1 MAEKNLLF
9 ELGEYKMNTKKITV
23 NAILIAIGVILHI
36 VAPSLGLPAQ
46 PDFAVAMLFI
56 IMLLNKDYKT
66 TIISGVIIG
75 IFTAL
80 TTKTPGGQLPN
91 VIDKIVTCN
100 LIYIVLMPLRD
111 NVNKNIQA
119 IIILL
124 LGTLISGFT
133 FLTSLALIYGI
144 EGTVTAAV
152 IAIVIPTAVIN
163 TVVGLVLYKIVE
175 RTLKQTRIK
184 LD

>member
-1 MAEKNLLF
+1 
-9 ELGEYKMNTKKITV
+9 MNTKKMTV

-36 VAPSLGLPAQ
+36 AAPSLGLPAQ

-66 TIISGVIIG
+66 TIISGIIIG

-91 VIDKIVTCN
+91 IIDKLVTCN
-100 LIYIVLMPLRD
+100 LMYLVLLPLR
-111 NVNKNIQA
+111 NKLNKNIQA

-133 FLTSLALIYGI
+133 FLTSLAIIYGI
-144 EGTVTAAV
+144 EGTFMAAV
-152 IAIVIPTAVIN
+152 IAIVLPTAAIN
-163 TVVGLVLYKIVE
+163 TVIGVIMYKIIE
-175 RTLKQTRIK
+175 KTIKQTKIK

>member
-1 MAEKNLLF
+1 
-9 ELGEYKMNTKKITV
+9 MNTKKVTV

-36 VAPSLGLPAQ
+36 AAPSIGLPAQ

-66 TIISGVIIG
+66 TIISGVIMG

-91 VIDKIVTCN
+91 IIDKIITCN
-100 LIYIVLMPLRD
+100 IIYLVLMPLRD
-111 NVNKNIQA
+111 KVSKNIQA
-119 IIILL
+119 VVILL
-124 LGTLISGFT
+124 LGTLISGFR
-133 FLTSLALIYGI
+133 FLTSLAVIYGI
-144 EGTVTAAV
+144 EGTITAAV
-152 IAIVIPTAVIN
+152 IAIVLPTAVVN
-163 TVVGLVLYKIVE
+163 TGVGVVLFKIVE
-175 RTLKQTRIK
+175 KTIKQTRIK

>member
-1 MAEKNLLF
+1 
-9 ELGEYKMNTKKITV
+9 MNTKKMTV

-36 VAPSLGLPAQ
+36 AAPSLGLPAQ

-66 TIISGVIIG
+66 TIISGIIIG

-91 VIDKIVTCN
+91 IIDKLVTCN
-100 LIYIVLMPLRD
+100 LMYFVLLPLR
-111 NVNKNIQA
+111 NKLNKNIQA

-133 FLTSLALIYGI
+133 FLTSLAIIYGI
-144 EGTVTAAV
+144 EGTFMAAV
-152 IAIVIPTAVIN
+152 IAIVLPTAAIN
-163 TVVGLVLYKIVE
+163 TVIGVIMYKIIE
-175 RTLKQTRIK
+175 KTIKQTKIK

>member
-1 MAEKNLLF
+1 
-9 ELGEYKMNTKKITV
+9 MNTKKMTV

-36 VAPSLGLPAQ
+36 AAPSLGLPAQ

-66 TIISGVIIG
+66 TIISGIIIG

-80 TTKTPGGQLPN
+80 TTKTLGGQLPN
-91 VIDKIVTCN
+91 IIDKLVTCN
-100 LIYIVLMPLRD
+100 LMYFVLLPLR
-111 NVNKNIQA
+111 NKLNKNIQA

-133 FLTSLALIYGI
+133 FLTSLAIIYGI
-144 EGTVTAAV
+144 EGTFMAAV
-152 IAIVIPTAVIN
+152 IAIVLPTAAIN
-163 TVVGLVLYKIVE
+163 TVIGIIMYKIIE
-175 RTLKQTRIK
+175 KTIKQTKIK

>member
-1 MAEKNLLF
+1 
-9 ELGEYKMNTKKITV
+9 MNTKKITV
-23 NAILIAIGVILHI
+23 NAILLAIGVILH
-36 VAPSLGLPAQ
+36 VAAPSLGLPAQ

-66 TIISGVIIG
+66 TIISGVIMG
-75 IFTAL
+75 IFTAI

-100 LIYIVLMPLRD
+100 LIYLVLIPLRAKA
-111 NVNKNIQA
+111 NKNIQA
-119 IIILL
+119 IIVLL

-133 FLTSLALIYGI
+133 FLTSLSLIYGI
-144 EGTVTAAV
+144 EGTVTAAI

-163 TVVGLVLYKIVE
+163 LGVGLVLYKIVE

>member
-1 MAEKNLLF
+1 
-9 ELGEYKMNTKKITV
+9 MNTKKITV
-23 NAILIAIGVILHI
+23 NAILLAIGVILH
-36 VAPSLGLPAQ
+36 VAAPSLGLPAQ

-66 TIISGVIIG
+66 TIISGVIMG

-91 VIDKIVTCN
+91 VIDKIITCN
-100 LIYIVLMPLRD
+100 LIYLVLIPLRD
-111 NVNKNIQA
+111 KVSKNIQT
-119 IIILL
+119 IVVLL
-124 LGTLISGFT
+124 LGTLVSGFT
-133 FLTSLALIYGI
+133 FLTSLSLIYGI
-144 EGTVTAAV
+144 EGTVTAAI
-152 IAIVIPTAVIN
+152 IAIVIPTALIN
-163 TVVGLVLYKIVE
+163 VVVGLILYKIVE